1 LILIKGILKTCTPFM
16 IGSGE
21 EESSDSDVL
30 RDRDGNVYIPG
41 TSLAGVSRHFLETVG
56 INTDD
61 IFGKI
66 DDEKEAEKKT
76 KNDIESKIKFFDAFA
91 IHEVSTSVR
100 DSVRLVDKIS
110 LDGSKFDYEIAE
122 AGAEFIFKIKLD
134 LYNSEKK
141 LIERDT
147 DKVEEKKICSYIING
162 FRNGDIRIGSKTT
175 RGFGVVDIEDIKYLQ
190 LDLTKAEE
198 METYINLDRDW
209 NVVDKPFSLEELE
222 EARYE
227 GVYETIER
235 DFSLK
240 SFLFIRDYGSTKKV
254 EGDDSKF
261 VDAQTLTNAK
271 ENPVIPGPSIAGVIR
286 SHCRKILDKA
296 GYKTEKERQDFIND
310 LFGYETDVGEDSKL
324 KRENEKKIKSNVLFK
339 ECELDKENI
348 VFLNRTRTAV
358 DRFSG
363 SALQTGA
370 LFTGNIA
377 CRNDEKQPEKIT
389 ISIKIKKDFEKKK
402 DFEDM
407 KLAKSLIN
415 TCLDDLGKG
424 LIAFG
429 GNTGIGAGIFEEYK
443 GE

>member
-1 LILIKGILKTCTPFM
+1 MILIKGILKTCTPFM

-30 RDRDGNVYIPG
+30 RDSDGNVYIPG

-66 DDEKEAEKKT
+66 EVEKEAEK
-76 KNDIESKIKFFDAFA
+76 DYESKIKFFDAFA
-91 IHEVSTSVR
+91 TNEVSTSVR

-122 AGAEFIFKIKLD
+122 AGAEFIFKIEL
-134 LYNSEKK
+134 NTCSC
-141 LIERDT
+141 
-147 DKVEEKKICSYIING
+147 EEKKICSYIING

-190 LDLTKAEE
+190 LDLTNAEE
-198 METYINLDRDW
+198 METYINLDRGW
-209 NVVDKPFSLEELE
+209 NIVDKPFSAEELE

-286 SHCRKILDKA
+286 SHCRKILDKI
-296 GYKTEKERQDFIND
+296 GYETEKERQDFIND
-310 LFGYETDVGEDSKL
+310 LFGYETEVGEDGKL

-339 ECELDKENI
+339 ECELDKDNI

-377 CRNDEKQPEKIT
+377 CRNDNKNPEKVTIT
-389 ISIKIKKDFEKKK
+389 VKIKKDFKE
-402 DFEDM
+402 M

-415 TCLDDLGKG
+415 TCLDDLGRG

>member
-1 LILIKGILKTCTPFM
+1 MILIKGILKTCTPFM

-30 RDRDGNVYIPG
+30 RDSDGNVYIPG

-66 DDEKEAEKKT
+66 EVEKEAEK
-76 KNDIESKIKFFDAFA
+76 DYESKIKFFDAFA
-91 IHEVSTSVR
+91 TNEVSTSVR

-122 AGAEFIFKIKLD
+122 AGAEFIFKIEL
-134 LYNSEKK
+134 NTCSC
-141 LIERDT
+141 
-147 DKVEEKKICSYIING
+147 EEKKICSYIING
-162 FRNGDIRIGSKTT
+162 FKNGDIRIGSKTT

-190 LDLTKAEE
+190 LDLTNAEE
-198 METYINLDRDW
+198 MDTYINLDRDW
-209 NVVDKPFSLEELE
+209 NIVDKPFSAEELE

-296 GYKTEKERQDFIND
+296 GYGTEKERQDFIND
-310 LFGYETDVGEDSKL
+310 LFGYETEVGEDGKL

-339 ECELDKENI
+339 ECELDKDNI

-377 CRNDEKQPEKIT
+377 CRNDNKNPEKVTIT
-389 ISIKIKKDFEKKK
+389 VKIKKDFKE
-402 DFEDM
+402 M

-415 TCLDDLGKG
+415 TCLDDLGRG

>member
-1 LILIKGILKTCTPFM
+1 M

-30 RDRDGNVYIPG
+30 RDSDGNVYIPG

-66 DDEKEAEKKT
+66 EVEKEAEK
-76 KNDIESKIKFFDAFA
+76 DYESKIKFFDAFA
-91 IHEVSTSVR
+91 TNEVSTSVR

-122 AGAEFIFKIKLD
+122 AGAEFIFKIEL
-134 LYNSEKK
+134 NTCSC
-141 LIERDT
+141 
-147 DKVEEKKICSYIING
+147 EEMKICAYIING
-162 FRNGDIRIGSKTT
+162 FKSGDIRIGGKTT

-190 LDLTKAEE
+190 LDLTNAEE

-271 ENPVIPGPSIAGVIR
+271 DNPVIPGPSIAGVIR

-296 GYKTEKERQDFIND
+296 GYGTEKKIQDFIND
-310 LFGYETDVGEDSKL
+310 LFGYETEACEDGKL

-389 ISIKIKKDFEKKK
+389 ISIKIKKDFE
-402 DFEDM
+402 DM

>member
-1 LILIKGILKTCTPFM
+1 M

-30 RDRDGNVYIPG
+30 RDSDGNVYIPG

-66 DDEKEAEKKT
+66 EVEKEAEK
-76 KNDIESKIKFFDAFA
+76 DYESKIKFFDAFA
-91 IHEVSTSVR
+91 TNEVSTSVR

-122 AGAEFIFKIKLD
+122 AGAEFIFKIEL
-134 LYNSEKK
+134 NTCSC
-141 LIERDT
+141 
-147 DKVEEKKICSYIING
+147 EEKKICSYIING

-190 LDLTKAEE
+190 LDLTNAEE

-209 NVVDKPFSLEELE
+209 NVVDKPFSAEELE
-222 EARYE
+222 KARYE

-261 VDAQTLTNAK
+261 VDAQTLTNT
-271 ENPVIPGPSIAGVIR
+271 NGDPVIPGPSIAGVIR

-310 LFGYETDVGEDSKL
+310 LFGYETEVGEDGKL

-389 ISIKIKKDFEKKK
+389 ISIKIKKDFK
-402 DFEDM
+402 DM

>member
-1 LILIKGILKTCTPFM
+1 M

-30 RDRDGNVYIPG
+30 RDSDGNVYIPG

-66 DDEKEAEKKT
+66 EVEKEAEK
-76 KNDIESKIKFFDAFA
+76 DYESKIKFFDAFA
-91 IHEVSTSVR
+91 TNEVSTSVR

-122 AGAEFIFKIKLD
+122 AGAEFIFKIEL
-134 LYNSEKK
+134 NTCSC
-141 LIERDT
+141 
-147 DKVEEKKICSYIING
+147 EEKKICSYIING

-190 LDLTKAEE
+190 LDLTNAEE
-198 METYINLDRDW
+198 METYINLDRGW
-209 NVVDKPFSLEELE
+209 NIVDKPFSAEELE

-254 EGDDSKF
+254 EDDDSKF

-286 SHCRKILDKA
+286 SHCRKILDKI
-296 GYKTEKERQDFIND
+296 GYETEKERQDFIND
-310 LFGYETDVGEDSKL
+310 LFGYETEVGEDGKL

-348 VFLNRTRTAV
+348 VFLNRTRTAI

-377 CRNDEKQPEKIT
+377 CRNDEKQPEKVT
-389 ISIKIKKDFEKKK
+389 ISIKIKK

>member
-1 LILIKGILKTCTPFM
+1 MILIKGILKTCTPFM

-30 RDRDGNVYIPG
+30 RDSDGNVYIPG

-61 IFGKI
+61 IFGKLEV
-66 DDEKEAEKKT
+66 EKEDET
-76 KNDIESKIKFFDAFA
+76 DYESKIKFFDAFA
-91 IHEVSTSVR
+91 TNEVSTSVR

-122 AGAEFIFKIKLD
+122 AGAEFIFKIEL
-134 LYNSEKK
+134 NTCSC
-141 LIERDT
+141 
-147 DKVEEKKICSYIING
+147 EEKKICSYIING

-190 LDLTKAEE
+190 LDLTNAEE
-198 METYINLDRDW
+198 METYINLDRGW
-209 NVVDKPFSLEELE
+209 NIVDKPFSAEELE

-254 EGDDSKF
+254 EDDDSKF

-296 GYKTEKERQDFIND
+296 GYGTEKKRQDFIND
-310 LFGYETDVGEDSKL
+310 LFGYETEVGEDGKL

-339 ECELDKENI
+339 ECELDKDNI

-389 ISIKIKKDFEKKK
+389 ISIKIKKDFE
-402 DFEDM
+402 DM

>member
-1 LILIKGILKTCTPFM
+1 M

-21 EESSDSDVL
+21 EDTSDSDVL

-56 INTDD
+56 IDTND

-66 DDEKEAEKKT
+66 DNEK
-76 KNDIESKIKFFDAFA
+76 DFESKIKFFDAFA
-91 IHEVSTSVR
+91 ANEVSTSVR

-122 AGAEFIFKIKLD
+122 AGAEFIFRLELNFTKD
-134 LYNSEKK
+134 
-141 LIERDT
+141 
-147 DKVEEKKICSYIING
+147 EEMKICAYIING
-162 FRNGDIRIGSKTT
+162 FRNGDIRIGGKTT
-175 RGFGVVDIEDIKYLQ
+175 RGFGVVDIHDIKYLQ
-190 LDLTKAEE
+190 LDLKKKED
-198 METYINLDRDW
+198 MDNYINLDRCW
-209 NVVDKPFSLEELE
+209 SEVNKELACEELKK
-222 EARYE
+222 AKYDS
-227 GVYETIER
+227 VYETIER

-254 EGDDSKF
+254 EDEESKF

-271 ENPVIPGPSIAGVIR
+271 GNPVIPGPSIAGVIR
-286 SHCRKILDKA
+286 SHCRKILDKV
-296 GYKTEKERQDFIND
+296 GYGTEKEIQDFINK
-310 LFGYETDVGEDSKL
+310 LFGYETEVGEDGKMS
-324 KRENEKKIKSNVLFK
+324 RENEEKIKSKVLVK
-339 ECELDKENI
+339 ECELEKDSV
-348 VFLNRTRTAV
+348 VFLNRTRTAI

-377 CRNDEKQPEKIT
+377 CRNDDKQPEKIT
-389 ISIKIKKDFEKKK
+389 ISIKIKNDFKN
-402 DFEDM
+402 M

-415 TCLDDLGKG
+415 TCLDDLGNG

>member
-1 LILIKGILKTCTPFM
+1 M

-30 RDRDGNVYIPG
+30 RDSDGNVYIPG

-66 DDEKEAEKKT
+66 EVEKEAEK
-76 KNDIESKIKFFDAFA
+76 DYESKIKFFDAFA
-91 IHEVSTSVR
+91 TNEVSTSVR

-122 AGAEFIFKIKLD
+122 AGAEFIFKIEL
-134 LYNSEKK
+134 NTCSC
-141 LIERDT
+141 
-147 DKVEEKKICSYIING
+147 EEKKICSYIING

-190 LDLTKAEE
+190 LDLTNAEE

-209 NVVDKPFSLEELE
+209 NVVDKPFSAEELE
-222 EARYE
+222 KARYE

-261 VDAQTLTNAK
+261 VDAQTLTNTNG
-271 ENPVIPGPSIAGVIR
+271 NPVIPGPSIAGVIR

-310 LFGYETDVGEDSKL
+310 LFGYETEVGEDGKL
-324 KRENEKKIKSNVLFK
+324 KRENEKKIKSHVLFK

-389 ISIKIKKDFEKKK
+389 ISIKIKKDFK
-402 DFEDM
+402 DM

>member
-1 LILIKGILKTCTPFM
+1 M

-30 RDRDGNVYIPG
+30 RDSDGNVYIPG

-66 DDEKEAEKKT
+66 EVEKEAEK
-76 KNDIESKIKFFDAFA
+76 DYESKIKFFDAFA
-91 IHEVSTSVR
+91 TNEVSTSVR

-122 AGAEFIFKIKLD
+122 AGAEFIFKIEL
-134 LYNSEKK
+134 NTCSC
-141 LIERDT
+141 
-147 DKVEEKKICSYIING
+147 EEMKICAYIING
-162 FRNGDIRIGSKTT
+162 FKSGDIRIGGKTT

-190 LDLTKAEE
+190 LDLTNAEE

-286 SHCRKILDKA
+286 SHCRKILDKI

-310 LFGYETDVGEDSKL
+310 LFGYETEVGEDGKL

-389 ISIKIKKDFEKKK
+389 ISIKIKKDI
-402 DFEDM
+402 EDM

>member
-1 LILIKGILKTCTPFM
+1 MILIKGILKTCTPFM

-30 RDRDGNVYIPG
+30 RDSDGNVYIPG

-66 DDEKEAEKKT
+66 EVEKEDET
-76 KNDIESKIKFFDAFA
+76 DYESKIKFFDAFA
-91 IHEVSTSVR
+91 TNEVSTSVR

-110 LDGSKFDYEIAE
+110 LEGSKFDYEIAE
-122 AGAEFIFKIKLD
+122 AGAEFIFKIEL
-134 LYNSEKK
+134 NTCSC
-141 LIERDT
+141 
-147 DKVEEKKICSYIING
+147 EEKKICSYIING

-286 SHCRKILDKA
+286 SHCRKILDKI

-310 LFGYETDVGEDSKL
+310 LFGYETEVGEDGKL

-377 CRNDEKQPEKIT
+377 CRNDNKNPEKIT
-389 ISIKIKKDFEKKK
+389 ITVKIKKDFKE
-402 DFEDM
+402 M

-424 LIAFG
+424 IIAIG

>member
-1 LILIKGILKTCTPFM
+1 M

-30 RDRDGNVYIPG
+30 RDSDGNVYIPG

-66 DDEKEAEKKT
+66 DDEK
-76 KNDIESKIKFFDAFA
+76 DYESKIKFFDAFA
-91 IHEVSTSVR
+91 TNEVSTSVR

-122 AGAEFIFKIKLD
+122 AGAEFIFKIEL
-134 LYNSEKK
+134 NTCSC
-141 LIERDT
+141 
-147 DKVEEKKICSYIING
+147 EEKKICSYIING
-162 FRNGDIRIGSKTT
+162 FKNGDIRIGSKTT

-190 LDLTKAEE
+190 LDLTNAEE

-209 NVVDKPFSLEELE
+209 NIVDKPFSAEELGK
-222 EARYE
+222 AQYE

-286 SHCRKILDKA
+286 SHCRKILDKI
-296 GYKTEKERQDFIND
+296 GYKTEKERQDFI
-310 LFGYETDVGEDSKL
+310 
-324 KRENEKKIKSNVLFK
+324 NVLFK

-389 ISIKIKKDFEKKK
+389 ISVKIKKDFK
-402 DFEDM
+402 DM

>member
-1 LILIKGILKTCTPFM
+1 M

-30 RDRDGNVYIPG
+30 RDSDGNVYIPG

-66 DDEKEAEKKT
+66 EVEKEAEK
-76 KNDIESKIKFFDAFA
+76 DYESKIKFFDAFA
-91 IHEVSTSVR
+91 TNEVSTSVR

-122 AGAEFIFKIKLD
+122 AGAEFIFKIEL
-134 LYNSEKK
+134 NTCSC
-141 LIERDT
+141 
-147 DKVEEKKICSYIING
+147 EEMKICAYIING
-162 FRNGDIRIGSKTT
+162 FKSGDIRIGGKTT

-190 LDLTKAEE
+190 LDLTNAEE

-209 NVVDKPFSLEELE
+209 NVVDKPFSAEELGK
-222 EARYE
+222 AQYE

-254 EGDDSKF
+254 EDDDSKF

-286 SHCRKILDKA
+286 SHCRKILDKI

-310 LFGYETDVGEDSKL
+310 LFGYETEVGEDGKL

-348 VFLNRTRTAV
+348 VFLNRTRTAL

-377 CRNDEKQPEKIT
+377 CRNDNKNPEKIT
-389 ISIKIKKDFEKKK
+389 ITVKIKKDYKE
-402 DFEDM
+402 M
-407 KLAKSLIN
+407 KLATSLIN

>member
-1 LILIKGILKTCTPFM
+1 MILIKGILKTCTPFM

-122 AGAEFIFKIKLD
+122 AGAEFIFKIEL
-134 LYNSEKK
+134 NTCSC
-141 LIERDT
+141 
-147 DKVEEKKICSYIING
+147 EEMKICSYIING

-190 LDLTKAEE
+190 LDLTNAEE

-209 NVVDKPFSLEELE
+209 NIVDKPFSAEELGK
-222 EARYE
+222 AQYE

-254 EGDDSKF
+254 EDDDSKF

-286 SHCRKILDKA
+286 SHCRKILDKI

-310 LFGYETDVGEDSKL
+310 LFGYETDVGEDGKL

-377 CRNDEKQPEKIT
+377 CRNDEKQPEKVT
-389 ISIKIKKDFEKKK
+389 ISIKIKK

>member
-1 LILIKGILKTCTPFM
+1 MILIKGILKTCTPFM

-30 RDRDGNVYIPG
+30 RDSDGNVYIPG

-66 DDEKEAEKKT
+66 EVEKEAEK
-76 KNDIESKIKFFDAFA
+76 DYESKIKFFDAFA
-91 IHEVSTSVR
+91 TNEVSTSVR

-122 AGAEFIFKIKLD
+122 AGAEFIFKIEL
-134 LYNSEKK
+134 NTCSC
-141 LIERDT
+141 
-147 DKVEEKKICSYIING
+147 EEMKICAYIING
-162 FRNGDIRIGSKTT
+162 FKSGDIRIGGKTT

-190 LDLTKAEE
+190 LDLTNAEE

-271 ENPVIPGPSIAGVIR
+271 DNPVIPGPSIAGVIR

-296 GYKTEKERQDFIND
+296 GYGTEKKIQDFIND
-310 LFGYETDVGEDSKL
+310 LFGYETEACEDGKL

-389 ISIKIKKDFEKKK
+389 ISIKIKKDFE
-402 DFEDM
+402 DM

>member
-1 LILIKGILKTCTPFM
+1 M

-21 EESSDSDVL
+21 EESSDSDIL
-30 RDRDGNVYIPG
+30 RDSDGNVYIPG

-66 DDEKEAEKKT
+66 EVEKEAEK
-76 KNDIESKIKFFDAFA
+76 DYESKIKFFDAFA
-91 IHEVSTSVR
+91 TNEVSTSVR

-122 AGAEFIFKIKLD
+122 AGAEFIFKIEL
-134 LYNSEKK
+134 NTCSC
-141 LIERDT
+141 
-147 DKVEEKKICSYIING
+147 EEKKICSYIINC

-190 LDLTKAEE
+190 LDLTNAEE
-198 METYINLDRDW
+198 VETYINLDRDW
-209 NVVDKPFSLEELE
+209 NIVDKPFSAEELE
-222 EARYE
+222 KARYE
-227 GVYETIER
+227 EVYETIER

-296 GYKTEKERQDFIND
+296 GYGTEKKRQDFIND
-310 LFGYETDVGEDSKL
+310 LFGYETEVGEDGKL

-389 ISIKIKKDFEKKK
+389 ISIKIKKDFK
-402 DFEDM
+402 DM

>member
-1 LILIKGILKTCTPFM
+1 M

-30 RDRDGNVYIPG
+30 RDSDGNVYIPG

-66 DDEKEAEKKT
+66 EVEKEAEK
-76 KNDIESKIKFFDAFA
+76 DYESKIKFFDAFA
-91 IHEVSTSVR
+91 TNEVSTSVR

-122 AGAEFIFKIKLD
+122 AGAEFIFKIEL
-134 LYNSEKK
+134 NTCSC
-141 LIERDT
+141 
-147 DKVEEKKICSYIING
+147 EEKKICSYIING
-162 FRNGDIRIGSKTT
+162 FKNGDIRIGSKTT

-190 LDLTKAEE
+190 LDLTNAEE
-198 METYINLDRDW
+198 MDTYINLDRDW
-209 NVVDKPFSLEELE
+209 NIVDKPFSAEELE
-222 EARYE
+222 KARYE
-227 GVYETIER
+227 EVYETIER

-271 ENPVIPGPSIAGVIR
+271 ENPVITGPSIAGVIR
-286 SHCRKILDKA
+286 SHCRKILDKI
-296 GYKTEKERQDFIND
+296 GYETEKERQDFIND
-310 LFGYETDVGEDSKL
+310 LFGYETEVGEDGKL

-339 ECELDKENI
+339 ECELDKDNI

-377 CRNDEKQPEKIT
+377 CRNDNKNPEKVTIT
-389 ISIKIKKDFEKKK
+389 VKIKKDFKE
-402 DFEDM
+402 M

-415 TCLDDLGKG
+415 TCLDDLGRG

>member
-1 LILIKGILKTCTPFM
+1 MILIKGILKTCTPFM

-30 RDRDGNVYIPG
+30 RDSDGNVYIPG
-41 TSLAGVSRHFLETVG
+41 TSLAGVSRHFLETIG

-66 DDEKEAEKKT
+66 EVEKEAEK
-76 KNDIESKIKFFDAFA
+76 DYESKIKFFDAFA
-91 IHEVSTSVR
+91 TNEVSTSVR

-122 AGAEFIFKIKLD
+122 AGAEFIFKIEL
-134 LYNSEKK
+134 NTCSC
-141 LIERDT
+141 
-147 DKVEEKKICSYIING
+147 EEKKICSYIING

-175 RGFGVVDIEDIKYLQ
+175 RGFGVVDVEDIKYLQ
-190 LDLTKAEE
+190 LDLTNAEE
-198 METYINLDRDW
+198 MDTYINLDRDW
-209 NVVDKPFSLEELE
+209 NIVDKPFSEEELE
-222 EARYE
+222 KAKYE

-296 GYKTEKERQDFIND
+296 GYGTEKKRQDFIND
-310 LFGYETDVGEDSKL
+310 LFGYETEVGEDGKL

-339 ECELDKENI
+339 ECELDKDNI
-348 VFLNRTRTAV
+348 IFLNRTRTAV

-389 ISIKIKKDFEKKK
+389 ISIKIKKDFE
-402 DFEDM
+402 DM

>member
-1 LILIKGILKTCTPFM
+1 M

-21 EESSDSDVL
+21 DESSDSDVL
-30 RDRDGNVYIPG
+30 RDRDGKVYIPG

-56 INTDD
+56 INTND

-66 DDEKEAEKKT
+66 DIEK
-76 KNDIESKIKFFDAFA
+76 DYESKIKFFDAFA
-91 IHEVSTSVR
+91 VNEVSTSVR

-122 AGAEFIFKIKLD
+122 AGAEFVFRVEL
-134 LYNSEKK
+134 NSTN
-141 LIERDT
+141 D
-147 DKVEEKKICSYIING
+147 EEMKICSFIING
-162 FRNGDIRIGSKTT
+162 FRNGDIRVGSKTT
-175 RGFGVVDIEDIKYLQ
+175 RGFGVVDIQDIKYIQ
-190 LDLTKAEE
+190 LDLANEKD
-198 METYINLDRDW
+198 MDTYINLDRSW
-209 NVVDKPFSLEELE
+209 SEVNKAFSDEELE
-222 EARYE
+222 KAEYD

-271 ENPVIPGPSIAGVIR
+271 GNPVIPGPSIAGVIR
-286 SHCRKILDKA
+286 SHCRKILDKV
-296 GYKTEKERQDFIND
+296 GYGNEKERKDFINE
-310 LFGYETDVGEDSKL
+310 LFGYETEVNEDGKMS
-324 KRENEKKIKSNVLFK
+324 RENEKKIKSKVLVK
-339 ECELDKENI
+339 ECELEKDDI
-348 VFLNRTRTAV
+348 VFLNRTRTAI

-389 ISIKIKKDFEKKK
+389 ISIKIKNDFEK
-402 DFEDM
+402 M

-415 TCLDDLGKG
+415 TCLDDLANG

>member
-1 LILIKGILKTCTPFM
+1 M

-30 RDRDGNVYIPG
+30 RDSDGNVYIPG

-66 DDEKEAEKKT
+66 EVEKEAEK
-76 KNDIESKIKFFDAFA
+76 DYESKIKFFDAFA
-91 IHEVSTSVR
+91 TNEVSTSVR

-122 AGAEFIFKIKLD
+122 AGAEFIFKIEL
-134 LYNSEKK
+134 NTCSC
-141 LIERDT
+141 
-147 DKVEEKKICSYIING
+147 EEKKICSYIING

-190 LDLTKAEE
+190 LDLTNAEE
-198 METYINLDRDW
+198 METYINLDRGW
-209 NVVDKPFSLEELE
+209 NIVDKPFSAEELE

-296 GYKTEKERQDFIND
+296 GYGTEKERQDFIND
-310 LFGYETDVGEDSKL
+310 LFGYETEVGEDGKL
-324 KRENEKKIKSNVLFK
+324 KRENEKKIKSNVLLK
-339 ECELDKENI
+339 ECELDKDNV
-348 VFLNRTRTAV
+348 VFLNRTRTAI

-389 ISIKIKKDFEKKK
+389 ISIKIKKDFK
-402 DFEDM
+402 DM

>member
-30 RDRDGNVYIPG
+30 RDSDGNVYIPG

-66 DDEKEAEKKT
+66 EVEKEDET
-76 KNDIESKIKFFDAFA
+76 DYESKIKFFDAFA
-91 IHEVSTSVR
+91 TNEVSTSVR

-110 LDGSKFDYEIAE
+110 LEGSKFDYEIAE
-122 AGAEFIFKIKLD
+122 AGAEFIFKIEL
-134 LYNSEKK
+134 NTCSC
-141 LIERDT
+141 
-147 DKVEEKKICSYIING
+147 EEKKICSYIING

-190 LDLTKAEE
+190 LDLTNAEE
-198 METYINLDRDW
+198 METYINLDRGW
-209 NVVDKPFSLEELE
+209 NIVDKPFSAEELE

-296 GYKTEKERQDFIND
+296 GYGTEKERQDFIND
-310 LFGYETDVGEDSKL
+310 LFGYETEVGEDGKL

-339 ECELDKENI
+339 ECELDKDNI

-377 CRNDEKQPEKIT
+377 CRNDNKNPEKVTIT
-389 ISIKIKKDFEKKK
+389 VKIKKDFKE
-402 DFEDM
+402 M

-415 TCLDDLGKG
+415 TCLDDLGRG

>member
-1 LILIKGILKTCTPFM
+1 M

-30 RDRDGNVYIPG
+30 RDSDGNVYIPG

-66 DDEKEAEKKT
+66 EVEKEAEK
-76 KNDIESKIKFFDAFA
+76 DYESKIKFFDAFA
-91 IHEVSTSVR
+91 TNEVSTSVR

-122 AGAEFIFKIKLD
+122 AGAEFIFKIEL
-134 LYNSEKK
+134 NTCSC
-141 LIERDT
+141 
-147 DKVEEKKICSYIING
+147 EEKKICSYIING

-190 LDLTKAEE
+190 LDLTNAEE
-198 METYINLDRDW
+198 METYINLDRGW
-209 NVVDKPFSLEELE
+209 NIVDKPFSAEELE

-254 EGDDSKF
+254 EDDDSKF

-286 SHCRKILDKA
+286 SHCRKILDKI
-296 GYKTEKERQDFIND
+296 GYETEKERQDFIND
-310 LFGYETDVGEDSKL
+310 LFGYETEVGEDGKL

-348 VFLNRTRTAV
+348 VFLNRTRTAI

-377 CRNDEKQPEKIT
+377 CRNDNKNPEKIT
-389 ISIKIKKDFEKKK
+389 ITVKIKKDFKE
-402 DFEDM
+402 M
-407 KLAKSLIN
+407 KLATSLIN

-424 LIAFG
+424 LLAIG

>member
-1 LILIKGILKTCTPFM
+1 M

-21 EESSDSDVL
+21 EESSDSDIL
-30 RDRDGNVYIPG
+30 RDSDGSVYIPG

-66 DDEKEAEKKT
+66 EVEKEAEK
-76 KNDIESKIKFFDAFA
+76 DYESKIKFFDAFA
-91 IHEVSTSVR
+91 TNEVSTSVR

-122 AGAEFIFKIKLD
+122 AGAEFIFKIEL
-134 LYNSEKK
+134 NTCSC
-141 LIERDT
+141 
-147 DKVEEKKICSYIING
+147 EEMKICAYIING
-162 FRNGDIRIGSKTT
+162 FKSGDIRIGGKTT

-190 LDLTKAEE
+190 LDLTNAEE

-261 VDAQTLTNAK
+261 VDAQTLTNANG
-271 ENPVIPGPSIAGVIR
+271 NPVIPGPSIAGVIR
-286 SHCRKILDKA
+286 SHCRKILDKV
-296 GYKTEKERQDFIND
+296 GYGTEKKIQDFIND
-310 LFGYETDVGEDSKL
+310 LFGYETEAGEDGKL

-358 DRFSG
+358 DRLSG

-389 ISIKIKKDFEKKK
+389 ISIKIKK

>member
-1 LILIKGILKTCTPFM
+1 MILIKGILKTCTPFM

-30 RDRDGNVYIPG
+30 RDSDGNVYIPG

-66 DDEKEAEKKT
+66 EVEKEAEK
-76 KNDIESKIKFFDAFA
+76 DYESKIKFFDAFA
-91 IHEVSTSVR
+91 TNEVSTSVR

-122 AGAEFIFKIKLD
+122 AGAEFIFKIEL
-134 LYNSEKK
+134 NTCSC
-141 LIERDT
+141 
-147 DKVEEKKICSYIING
+147 EEKKICSYIING

-190 LDLTKAEE
+190 LDLTNAEE
-198 METYINLDRDW
+198 VETYINLDREW
-209 NVVDKPFSLEELE
+209 NIVDRAFSAEELE

-227 GVYETIER
+227 GGYETIER

-286 SHCRKILDKA
+286 SHCRKILDKI

-310 LFGYETDVGEDSKL
+310 LFGYETEVGEDGKL
-324 KRENEKKIKSNVLFK
+324 KRENEKKIKSKVLVK
-339 ECELDKENI
+339 ECELDKDNV
-348 VFLNRTRTAV
+348 VFLNRTRTAI

-389 ISIKIKKDFEKKK
+389 ISIKIKKDI
-402 DFEDM
+402 EDM

-415 TCLDDLGKG
+415 TCLDDLGRG

>member
-1 LILIKGILKTCTPFM
+1 M

-30 RDRDGNVYIPG
+30 RDSDGNVYIPG

-66 DDEKEAEKKT
+66 EVEKEAEK
-76 KNDIESKIKFFDAFA
+76 DYESKIKFFDAFA
-91 IHEVSTSVR
+91 TNEVSTSVR

-147 DKVEEKKICSYIING
+147 DKVEEKKICAYIING
-162 FRNGDIRIGSKTT
+162 FKSGDIRIGGKTT

-190 LDLTKAEE
+190 LDLTNAEE

-271 ENPVIPGPSIAGVIR
+271 DNPVIPGPSIAGVIR

-296 GYKTEKERQDFIND
+296 GYGTEKKRQDFIND
-310 LFGYETDVGEDSKL
+310 LFGYETEVGEDGKL

-339 ECELDKENI
+339 ECELDKDNI

-389 ISIKIKKDFEKKK
+389 ISIKIKKDFK
-402 DFEDM
+402 DM

>member
-1 LILIKGILKTCTPFM
+1 M

-30 RDRDGNVYIPG
+30 RDSDGNVYIPG

-66 DDEKEAEKKT
+66 EVEKEDET
-76 KNDIESKIKFFDAFA
+76 DYESKIKFFDAFA
-91 IHEVSTSVR
+91 TNEVSTSVR
-100 DSVRLVDKIS
+100 DSVRLLDKIS
-110 LDGSKFDYEIAE
+110 LEGSKFDYEIAE
-122 AGAEFIFKIKLD
+122 AGAEFIFKIEL
-134 LYNSEKK
+134 NTCSC
-141 LIERDT
+141 
-147 DKVEEKKICSYIING
+147 EEKKICSYIING

-286 SHCRKILDKA
+286 SHCRKILDKI

-310 LFGYETDVGEDSKL
+310 LFGYETEVGEDGKL

-348 VFLNRTRTAV
+348 VFLNRTRTAL

-389 ISIKIKKDFEKKK
+389 ISIKIKK

>member
-1 LILIKGILKTCTPFM
+1 M

-30 RDRDGNVYIPG
+30 RDSDGNVYIPG

-66 DDEKEAEKKT
+66 EVEKEAEK
-76 KNDIESKIKFFDAFA
+76 DYESKIKFFDAFA
-91 IHEVSTSVR
+91 TNEVSTSVR

-122 AGAEFIFKIKLD
+122 AGAEFIFKIEL
-134 LYNSEKK
+134 NTCSC
-141 LIERDT
+141 
-147 DKVEEKKICSYIING
+147 EEMKICAYIING
-162 FRNGDIRIGSKTT
+162 FKSGDIRIGGKTT

-190 LDLTKAEE
+190 LDLTNAEE

-222 EARYE
+222 EASYE

-261 VDAQTLTNAK
+261 VDAQTLTNANG
-271 ENPVIPGPSIAGVIR
+271 NPVIPGPSIAGVIR
-286 SHCRKILDKA
+286 SHCRKILDKV
-296 GYKTEKERQDFIND
+296 GYGTEKKIQDFIND
-310 LFGYETDVGEDSKL
+310 LFGYETEVGEDGKL

-389 ISIKIKKDFEKKK
+389 ISIKIKKDFK
-402 DFEDM
+402 DM

-429 GNTGIGAGIFEEYK
+429 GNTGVGAGIFEEYK

>member
-1 LILIKGILKTCTPFM
+1 M

-30 RDRDGNVYIPG
+30 RDSDGNVYIPG

-66 DDEKEAEKKT
+66 EVEKEDET
-76 KNDIESKIKFFDAFA
+76 DYESKIKFFDAFA
-91 IHEVSTSVR
+91 TNEVSTSVR

-110 LDGSKFDYEIAE
+110 LEGSKFDYEIAE
-122 AGAEFIFKIKLD
+122 AGAEFIFKIEL
-134 LYNSEKK
+134 NTCSC
-141 LIERDT
+141 
-147 DKVEEKKICSYIING
+147 EEKKICSYIING

-286 SHCRKILDKA
+286 SHCRKILDKI

-310 LFGYETDVGEDSKL
+310 LFGYETEVGEDGKL

-377 CRNDEKQPEKIT
+377 CRNDNKNPEKVTIT
-389 ISIKIKKDFEKKK
+389 VKIKKDFKE
-402 DFEDM
+402 M

-424 LIAFG
+424 IIAIG

>member
-1 LILIKGILKTCTPFM
+1 M

-21 EESSDSDVL
+21 EETSDSDVL
-30 RDRDGNVYIPG
+30 RDSDGEVYIPG
-41 TSLAGVSRHFLETVG
+41 TSLAGVSRHFLDTVG
-56 INTDD
+56 INTND

-66 DDEKEAEKKT
+66 DNEK
-76 KNDIESKIKFFDAFA
+76 DYESKIKFFDASA
-91 IHEVSTSVR
+91 VNEVSTSVR

-122 AGAEFIFKIKLD
+122 AGAEFIFKIELD
-134 LYNSEKK
+134 LDNSEKK
-141 LIERDT
+141 LIERDA
-147 DKVEEKKICSYIING
+147 DKVEEMKICSYIING
-162 FRNGDIRIGSKTT
+162 FRNGDIRIGGKTT
-175 RGFGVVDIEDIKYLQ
+175 RGFGVVDIQDIKYLQ
-190 LDLTKAEE
+190 LDLKKKED
-198 METYINLDRDW
+198 MDNYINLDRSW
-209 NVVDKPFSLEELE
+209 SEVNKEFSCEELE
-222 EARYE
+222 KAKYDS
-227 GVYETIER
+227 VYETIER

-254 EGDDSKF
+254 EDEESKF

-271 ENPVIPGPSIAGVIR
+271 GNPVIPGPSIAGVIR
-286 SHCRKILDKA
+286 SHCRKILDKV
-296 GYKTEKERQDFIND
+296 GYGTEKERQDFINK
-310 LFGYETDVGEDSKL
+310 LFGYETEVGEDGKMS
-324 KRENEKKIKSNVLFK
+324 RENEEKIKSKVLVK
-339 ECELDKENI
+339 ECELEKDSV
-348 VFLNRTRTAV
+348 VFLNRTRTAI

-377 CRNDEKQPEKIT
+377 CRNDDKQPEKIT
-389 ISIKIKKDFEKKK
+389 ISIKIKNDFK
-402 DFEDM
+402 DM

-415 TCLDDLGKG
+415 TCLDDLGNG

>member
-1 LILIKGILKTCTPFM
+1 MILIKGILKTCTPFM

-30 RDRDGNVYIPG
+30 RDSDGNVYIPG

-66 DDEKEAEKKT
+66 EGEKEAEK
-76 KNDIESKIKFFDAFA
+76 DYESKIKFFDAFSTN
-91 IHEVSTSVR
+91 EVSTSVR

-122 AGAEFIFKIKLD
+122 AGAEFIFKIEL
-134 LYNSEKK
+134 NTCSC
-141 LIERDT
+141 
-147 DKVEEKKICSYIING
+147 EEMKICAYIING
-162 FRNGDIRIGSKTT
+162 FKSGDIRIGGKTT

-190 LDLTKAEE
+190 LDLTNAEE

-261 VDAQTLTNAK
+261 VDAQTLTNANG
-271 ENPVIPGPSIAGVIR
+271 NPVIPGPSIAGVIR
-286 SHCRKILDKA
+286 SHCRKILDKV
-296 GYKTEKERQDFIND
+296 GYGTEKKIQDFIND
-310 LFGYETDVGEDSKL
+310 LFGYETEVGEDGKL

-389 ISIKIKKDFEKKK
+389 ISIKIKKDFK
-402 DFEDM
+402 DM

>member
-1 LILIKGILKTCTPFM
+1 M

-122 AGAEFIFKIKLD
+122 AGAEFIFKIEL
-134 LYNSEKK
+134 NTCSC
-141 LIERDT
+141 
-147 DKVEEKKICSYIING
+147 EEMKICSYIING

-190 LDLTKAEE
+190 LDLTNAEE

-209 NVVDKPFSLEELE
+209 NIVDKPFSAEELGK
-222 EARYE
+222 AQYE

-254 EGDDSKF
+254 EDDDSKF

-286 SHCRKILDKA
+286 SHCRKILDKI

-310 LFGYETDVGEDSKL
+310 LFGYETDVGEDGKL

-377 CRNDEKQPEKIT
+377 CRNDEKQPEKVT
-389 ISIKIKKDFEKKK
+389 ISIKIKK

>member
-1 LILIKGILKTCTPFM
+1 M

-30 RDRDGNVYIPG
+30 RDSDGNVYIPG

-66 DDEKEAEKKT
+66 EVEKEAEK
-76 KNDIESKIKFFDAFA
+76 DYESKIKFFDAFA
-91 IHEVSTSVR
+91 TNEVSTSVR

-122 AGAEFIFKIKLD
+122 AGAEFIFKIEL
-134 LYNSEKK
+134 NTCSC
-141 LIERDT
+141 
-147 DKVEEKKICSYIING
+147 EEKKICSYIING

-190 LDLTKAEE
+190 LDLTNAEE
-198 METYINLDRDW
+198 METYINLDRGW
-209 NVVDKPFSLEELE
+209 NIVDKPFSAEELE

-296 GYKTEKERQDFIND
+296 GYGTEKERQDFIND
-310 LFGYETDVGEDSKL
+310 LFGYETEVGEDGKL
-324 KRENEKKIKSNVLFK
+324 KRENEKKIKSHVLFM

-370 LFTGNIA
+370 LFTGNIV

-389 ISIKIKKDFEKKK
+389 ISIKIKKDFK
-402 DFEDM
+402 DM

>member
-1 LILIKGILKTCTPFM
+1 M

-30 RDRDGNVYIPG
+30 RDSDGNVYIPG

-61 IFGKI
+61 IFGKLEV
-66 DDEKEAEKKT
+66 EKEDET
-76 KNDIESKIKFFDAFA
+76 DYESKIKFFDAFA
-91 IHEVSTSVR
+91 TNEVSTSVR

-122 AGAEFIFKIKLD
+122 AGAEFIFKIEL
-134 LYNSEKK
+134 NTCSC
-141 LIERDT
+141 
-147 DKVEEKKICSYIING
+147 EEKKICSYIING

-190 LDLTKAEE
+190 LDLTNAEE
-198 METYINLDRDW
+198 METYINLDRGW
-209 NVVDKPFSLEELE
+209 NIVDKPFSAEELE

-254 EGDDSKF
+254 EDDDSKF

-296 GYKTEKERQDFIND
+296 GYGTEKKRQDFIND
-310 LFGYETDVGEDSKL
+310 LFGYETEVGEDGKL

-339 ECELDKENI
+339 ECELDKDNI

-389 ISIKIKKDFEKKK
+389 ISIKIKKDFE
-402 DFEDM
+402 DM

>member
-122 AGAEFIFKIKLD
+122 AGAEFIFKIEL
-134 LYNSEKK
+134 NTCSC
-141 LIERDT
+141 
-147 DKVEEKKICSYIING
+147 EEMKICSYIING

-190 LDLTKAEE
+190 LDLTNAEE

-209 NVVDKPFSLEELE
+209 NIVDKPFSAEELE
-222 EARYE
+222 KARYE
-227 GVYETIER
+227 EVYETIER

-286 SHCRKILDKA
+286 SHCRKILDKI
-296 GYKTEKERQDFIND
+296 GYKTEKERQDFINN
-310 LFGYETDVGEDSKL
+310 LFGYETEVGEDGKL

-377 CRNDEKQPEKIT
+377 CRNDEKQPEKVT
-389 ISIKIKKDFEKKK
+389 ISIKIKK

>member
-1 LILIKGILKTCTPFM
+1 M

-21 EESSDSDVL
+21 EESSDSDIL
-30 RDRDGNVYIPG
+30 RDSDGNVYIPG

-66 DDEKEAEKKT
+66 EVEKEAEK
-76 KNDIESKIKFFDAFA
+76 DYESKIKFFDAFA
-91 IHEVSTSVR
+91 TNEVSTSVR

-122 AGAEFIFKIKLD
+122 AGAEFIFKIEL
-134 LYNSEKK
+134 NTCSC
-141 LIERDT
+141 
-147 DKVEEKKICSYIING
+147 EEKKICSYIING

-190 LDLTKAEE
+190 LDLTNAEE
-198 METYINLDRDW
+198 VETYINLDRDW
-209 NVVDKPFSLEELE
+209 NIVDKPFSAEELE
-222 EARYE
+222 KARYE
-227 GVYETIER
+227 EVYETIER

-296 GYKTEKERQDFIND
+296 GYGTEKKRQDFIND
-310 LFGYETDVGEDSKL
+310 LFGYETEVGEDGKL

-389 ISIKIKKDFEKKK
+389 ISIKIKKDFK
-402 DFEDM
+402 DM

>member
-1 LILIKGILKTCTPFM
+1 M

-122 AGAEFIFKIKLD
+122 AGAEFIFKIEL
-134 LYNSEKK
+134 NTCSC
-141 LIERDT
+141 
-147 DKVEEKKICSYIING
+147 EEKKICSYIING

-190 LDLTKAEE
+190 LDLTNAEE
-198 METYINLDRDW
+198 VETYINLDRDW
-209 NVVDKPFSLEELE
+209 NIVDKPFSAEELE
-222 EARYE
+222 KARYE
-227 GVYETIER
+227 EVYETIER

-286 SHCRKILDKA
+286 SHCRKILDKI

-310 LFGYETDVGEDSKL
+310 LFGYETEVGEDDKL

-389 ISIKIKKDFEKKK
+389 ISIKLKKDFK
-402 DFEDM
+402 DM

-429 GNTGIGAGIFEEYK
+429 GNTGIGAGMFEEYK